1 MLHAPQVFDAQAK
14 DYEQQRRGLI
24 PPYGAFYETAVEALA
39 LAGRPLHRVLDL
51 GAGTGL
57 LARAVAERLPDA
69 ELTLLDGAPAMLK
82 EARAVLGDRARY
94 VVAHLTDPLPDGP
107 WDAVISAL
115 AIHHLD
121 DIDKRAL
128 CVRLHAEL
136 APGGLIVNAEQVCGS
151 TPLLQGRY
159 SAWHQ
164 RHAHQAG
171 ASPDEWAGH
180 EHRTRLDRWAT
191 VEDQLTWL
199 RDAGFADTD
208 CLLKHHC
215 FAVLVAR
222 RAIWS

>member
-94 VVAHLTDPLPDGP
+94 RRRAPDRPASRRSLGRGHQRTRDPPP
-107 WDAVISAL
+107 RRHRQACAVRPPTRRTGAGRTHRQRRTGL
-115 AIHHLD
+115 
-121 DIDKRAL
+121 
-128 CVRLHAEL
+128 RLH
-136 APGGLIVNAEQVCGS
+136 
-151 TPLLQGRY
+151 TLLQGRY

-171 ASPDEWAGH
+171 ASPDEWAGY